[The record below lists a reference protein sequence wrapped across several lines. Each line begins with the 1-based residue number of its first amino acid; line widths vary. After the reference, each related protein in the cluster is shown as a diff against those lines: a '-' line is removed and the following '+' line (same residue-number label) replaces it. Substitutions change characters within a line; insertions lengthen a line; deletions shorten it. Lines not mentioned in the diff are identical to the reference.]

1 MKRLLCLLSAV
12 MIGLSFLPAVTFA
25 IESDNKDLEVFLQDI
40 GWDKQD
46 YIDYLKSKD
55 WNLEDF
61 ESTDDLGTPLTEESI
76 QAVLEQF
83 GLDREKLNALLVE
96 NGDIEEG
103 QDVLEGTSILFSEE
117 LSDYVDFYLN
127 GSEGTPIDDNNLQ
140 KLLDTYG
147 FKSKDELET
156 FLQEQDDSIGN
167 YQFIEDLE
175 YTVDYYQ
182 NGGGDIDEEMSNL
195 LNAVQLSKEEK
206 EKLSAHFEKLVG
218 EDPAF
223 IEKLTA
229 LGDRMM
235 GFENFDSA
243 DDLSAE
249 QIAELLDISNSMLH
263 LLQVNTKYYLV
274 QDGEKKPVSFDSLM
288 TMTTTKGADLLIEI
302 YNNQGDFLADVLLTA
317 DMFKSELIKETGNDI
332 KEVEK
337 VVTNTPVKTKTLVVK
352 TVKGGK
358 LPNTASDNLQ
368 NTLVG
373 LAFVFIG
380 IVLFRRILIK
390 GM

>member
-1 MKRLLCLLSAV
+1 M
-12 MIGLSFLPAVTFA
+12 
-25 IESDNKDLEVFLQDI
+25 
-40 GWDKQD
+40 
-46 YIDYLKSKD
+46 
-55 WNLEDF
+55 
-61 ESTDDLGTPLTEESI
+61 
-76 QAVLEQF
+76 
-83 GLDREKLNALLVE
+83 
-96 NGDIEEG
+96 
-103 QDVLEGTSILFSEE
+103 
-117 LSDYVDFYLN
+117 
-127 GSEGTPIDDNNLQ
+127 DDNNLQ

-147 FKSKDELET
+147 YKSKDELEK
-156 FLQEQDDSIGN
+156 FLQEQSDSIEN

-206 EKLSAHFEKLVG
+206 EELSAHFEKLVG

-235 GFENFDSA
+235 AFENFDSA
-243 DDLSAE
+243 NDLSAE

-337 VVTNTPVKTKTLVVK
+337 VVSHTPAKAKTLVVK

-358 LPNTASDNLQ
+358 LPNTASDYLQ